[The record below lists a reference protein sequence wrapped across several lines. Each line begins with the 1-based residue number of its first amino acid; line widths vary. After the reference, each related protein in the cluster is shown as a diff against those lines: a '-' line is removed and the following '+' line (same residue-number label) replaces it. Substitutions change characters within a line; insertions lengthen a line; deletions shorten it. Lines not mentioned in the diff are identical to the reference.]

1 MSENSSSISA
11 EELWNESEIYHFIGK
26 DIMNFHTLFWPA
38 LLDASDFKKPSNVF
52 VHGFMTL
59 NGKKM
64 SKSKGNFLLIDDY
77 LKLLNPDYM
86 RYFLATKLSNGIDD
100 LDLDLLDFQKKVN
113 TDLVGKF
120 VNIASRSQG
129 FLKEFNNI
137 LSNDLDEDLIDEF
150 SNKKNKIFN
159 HYLDRN
165 YSKALKEIMT
175 LADKA
180 NQYIDSN
187 KPWILNK
194 ESSNKEE
201 VRKIASTAIN
211 LFKILNLYLEPVIP
225 ETSEKIK
232 KYLKC
237 NDNVDN
243 VSSYL
248 KNHEIDSF
256 NPLILRIEDVEI
268 EKLME
273 ISKNG

>member
-1 MSENSSSISA
+1 M
-11 EELWNESEIYHFIGK
+11 
-26 DIMNFHTLFWPA
+26 
-38 LLDASDFKKPSNVF
+38 
-52 VHGFMTL
+52 
-59 NGKKM
+59 
-64 SKSKGNFLLIDDY
+64 IDDY
-77 LKLLNPDYM
+77 LKLLIPDYM

-137 LSNDLDEDLIDEF
+137 LSNDLDEDLIDKF

-194 ESSNKEE
+194 ESNNKEK

-237 NDNVDN
+237 NNDVDN
-243 VSSYL
+243 VSFYL

>member
-1 MSENSSSISA
+1 
-11 EELWNESEIYHFIGK
+11 
-26 DIMNFHTLFWPA
+26 
-38 LLDASDFKKPSNVF
+38 
-52 VHGFMTL
+52 
-59 NGKKM
+59 
-64 SKSKGNFLLIDDY
+64 
-77 LKLLNPDYM
+77 
-86 RYFLATKLSNGIDD
+86 
-100 LDLDLLDFQKKVN
+100 
-113 TDLVGKF
+113 
-120 VNIASRSQG
+120 
-129 FLKEFNNI
+129 
-137 LSNDLDEDLIDEF
+137 
-150 SNKKNKIFN
+150 
-159 HYLDRN
+159 
-165 YSKALKEIMT
+165 MT

-194 ESSNKEE
+194 ESSNKEK

-237 NDNVDN
+237 KDNVDN
-243 VSSYL
+243 VSFHL